1 MLPKHRSSRYNFLL
15 FVTLFFKYRRT
26 FLPVHSLFE
35 ALEVIRALREKFPIE
50 RAQMLLRVRLP
61 AKEGKAIKAQLLEL
75 VARVDNEEFDGD
87 LIDIVRLLFI
97 FMF

>member
-1 MLPKHRSSRYNFLL
+1 MLPKHQNSRYNFLL
-15 FVTLFFKYRRT
+15 IVALFSH
-26 FLPVHSLFE
+26 VHSLFE

-87 LIDIVRLLFI
+87 LIDIVRLFLI
-97 FMF
+97 FQFLHRPL